1 MTEQPENPARNNPWR
16 RRPKTTPIP
25 RDQAVRQGDITS
37 LAFLV
42 LGRERAIEFLNTDHE
57 GLGGRP
63 LDLATASD
71 EGRANVEAEL
81 GRMKYQQATTP
92 LDAPSSDPDGPV
104 TD

>member
-1 MTEQPENPARNNPWR
+1 MTEQPENQARNNPWR

-37 LAFLV
+37 LAFLL

-63 LDLATASD
+63 LDLATASE
-71 EGRANVEAEL
+71 EGRASVEAEL
-81 GRMKYQQATTP
+81 GRMKYQQATP
-92 LDAPSSDPDGPV
+92 PFDAPASDPDSPV